1 MTEAV
6 LTERWVGSACRL
18 QLNRPDKGNA
28 LSRELVQALDEAIQ
42 RCTERGASLLV
53 IEGAGRHFCTGFDLS
68 GIAEETDDSLL
79 ARFTRI
85 ELMLQRLA
93 RAPFCTVALAQG
105 RVMGAGADI
114 FAACAVRLVQGEA
127 SFAFPGASGFGL
139 VLGSRRLAALVGPAM
154 ALRLITTGC
163 TLGTADAV
171 AAGLVTEQLA
181 DAASAGAAVDAA
193 AARSADTALYR
204 QLQAA
209 TQGDAA
215 HDDAR
220 DLELL
225 VRSAAR
231 PGLQARVAAYL
242 ERSAAARK
250 KP

>member
-1 MTEAV
+1 MTDAV
-6 LTERWVGSACRL
+6 LTERWVGTACRL
-18 QLNRPDKGNA
+18 LLNRPDKGNA
-28 LSRELVQALDEAIQ
+28 LSRELVQALDDAIG

-79 ARFTRI
+79 SRFTRI

-93 RAPFCTVALAQG
+93 RAPFCTVAVAQG

-114 FAACAVRLVQGEA
+114 FAACRVRLVQGEA
-127 SFAFPGASGFGL
+127 TFAFPGASGFGL
-139 VLGSRRLAALVGPAM
+139 VLGSRRLAALVGQAR
-154 ALRLITTGC
+154 ALEWITTGC
-163 TLGTADAV
+163 LVNTTDALSAGLASAQAADAE
-171 AAGLVTEQLA
+171 A
-181 DAASAGAAVDAA
+181 AGAAVDAA
-193 AARSADTALYR
+193 AARSADTVLYR

-215 HDDAR
+215 GDDAR